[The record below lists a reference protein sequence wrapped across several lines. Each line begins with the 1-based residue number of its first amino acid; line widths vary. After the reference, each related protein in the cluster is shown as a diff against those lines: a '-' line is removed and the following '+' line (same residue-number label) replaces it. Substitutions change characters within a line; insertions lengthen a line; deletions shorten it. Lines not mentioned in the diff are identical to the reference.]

1 MSKPS
6 QAIATLPSAVQA
18 ALVKLGDHL
27 STARLRR
34 AESLR
39 DWAIRLNVSV
49 PTLMRMEKGDPK
61 VGMGVYATAL
71 WLAGLEEGLR
81 HLANPAKD
89 AQALAQ
95 ELHIL
100 KRPKR
105 SLRGQ

>member
-1 MSKPS
+1 MPRSS

-18 ALVKLGDHL
+18 ALVQLGDHL

-39 DWAIRLNVSV
+39 DWAVRLNVSV

-71 WLAGLEEGLR
+71 WLAGFEEGLR
-81 HLANPAKD
+81 HLANPASD
-89 AQALAQ
+89 TRALAQ
-95 ELHIL
+95 ELRIL

-105 SLRGQ
+105 NTHGQ

>member
-6 QAIATLPSAVQA
+6 QAIATLPTAVQA
-18 ALVKLGDHL
+18 ALVQLGDHL

-39 DWAIRLNVSV
+39 DWAVRLI
-49 PTLMRMEKGDPK
+49 
-61 VGMGVYATAL
+61 
-71 WLAGLEEGLR
+71 EEGLR
-81 HLANPAKD
+81 HLANPASD

-95 ELHIL
+95 ELRVL

-105 SLRGQ
+105 SVNGR

>member
-6 QAIATLPSAVQA
+6 QVVASLPAAVQG
-18 ALVKLGDHL
+18 ALVQLGDHL

-39 DWAIRLNVSV
+39 DWAVRLNVSV

-71 WLAGLEEGLR
+71 WLAGFEDGLR
-81 HLANPAKD
+81 HIASPSQD

-95 ELHIL
+95 ELRVL
-100 KRPKR
+100 KRSKR
-105 SLRGQ
+105 AVHGQ

>member
-1 MSKPS
+1 MPRST

-18 ALVKLGDHL
+18 ALVQLGDHL

-39 DWAIRLNVSV
+39 DWAVRLDVSV

-71 WLAGLEEGLR
+71 WLAGFEEGLR
-81 HLANPAKD
+81 HLANPASD
-89 AQALAQ
+89 TRALAQ
-95 ELHIL
+95 ELRIL

-105 SLRGQ
+105 NTHGQ